1 MHGPIPW
8 KEALRIALE
17 VCEGL
22 RLIHQQGIIHR
33 DLKSANIMLCERGGT
48 VLAVLMD
55 FGLALDASLKISA
68 PEGTTETEM
77 PAGTLPG
84 TIAGTPAYMAPEQF
98 EGEPVSPATDIYA
111 LGVVLYE
118 IVTGLRPYAASTP
131 VGAAIRRAKRPAPVS
146 SIQQKVPRQWDR
158 VIEHC
163 LQYEPTQ
170 RFQSADQVATA
181 LRASPAN
188 LDNLRRD
195 RPWIIWLTGAAI
207 LAAITWAMF
216 VWLQSRQ
223 YYRPNDEARHWY
235 DAGVT
240 ALREGSYLRA
250 THAFGKATQQDSQFL
265 MAHARLAEAWS
276 NLDFDGTAQREMLI
290 ATAGERHIPPLDR
303 MYLDAIRATLTHN
316 FGRALDLYKQIL
328 GDLPNSEKS
337 AGNLDVGMAHERLGE
352 MQSALQSYA
361 LAATLDRDNP
371 GSVMHT
377 AILNT
382 RLHNIPEAERAFAQA
397 EALFRTEVNP
407 EGLAELDYQ
416 RGYLANEQEATDEAN
431 AYLKRALAEAQQL
444 PNLQLQI
451 RALTQLSSVAYNSDH
466 DGEAVDLAEQAIR
479 LARDNQ
485 LNTWAADGL
494 TRLASAQLDQGH
506 YPQADDALGEA
517 FQILNEGE
525 QSRVDAFANVTLASL
540 RNQQHRVD
548 EVLKPAQLALN
559 YYKANGYYE
568 EAATAS
574 LLITRTQRN
583 KGQLK
588 EALQSGT
595 DLLALAARSGKQR
608 RLMQAEELEGTIFLA
623 MESYPDALVHF
634 RNASSLA
641 PAGNLKSYQ
650 ALHCADVLWRIGR
663 YTESDKELESVP
675 SSNTF
680 AAEIRAAALLSQQ
693 RYAQAQTVA
702 EKMIA
707 QAPDMAADRK
717 QELERDLAVSN
728 AYRGKT
734 KLALAH
740 LESMLAARGSGDPA
754 EDAELEL
761 VAAKV
766 YLAAGDAQEARD
778 AAMKAESYFAS
789 QDLLDSAFRSALL
802 GATASKA
809 LGDALGY
816 RTFSNKAIDNF
827 SNLQQTWDARIIETY
842 ISRPDIQPMVRELNH
857 PSK

>member
-1 MHGPIPW
+1 
-8 KEALRIALE
+8 
-17 VCEGL
+17 
-22 RLIHQQGIIHR
+22 
-33 DLKSANIMLCERGGT
+33 
-48 VLAVLMD
+48 
-55 FGLALDASLKISA
+55 
-68 PEGTTETEM
+68 
-77 PAGTLPG
+77 
-84 TIAGTPAYMAPEQF
+84 
-98 EGEPVSPATDIYA
+98 
-111 LGVVLYE
+111 
-118 IVTGLRPYAASTP
+118 
-131 VGAAIRRAKRPAPVS
+131 
-146 SIQQKVPRQWDR
+146 
-158 VIEHC
+158 
-163 LQYEPTQ
+163 
-170 RFQSADQVATA
+170 
-181 LRASPAN
+181 
-188 LDNLRRD
+188 
-195 RPWIIWLTGAAI
+195 
-207 LAAITWAMF
+207 MF

-223 YYRPNDEARHWY
+223 YYRPNAEARRWY

-361 LAATLDRDNP
+361 LATTLDRDNP

-675 SSNTF
+675 LSNTF
-680 AAEIRAAALLSQQ
+680 AAEIRAASLLSQQ
-693 RYAQAQTVA
+693 RYAQAQAVA

-717 QELERDLAVSN
+717 QELEQDLIVSN
-728 AYRGKT
+728 AHRGKT

-740 LESMLAARGSGDPA
+740 LQNMLAGRGSGDPA

-761 VAAKV
+761 VQRKFILPPV
-766 YLAAGDAQEARD
+766 TR
-778 AAMKAESYFAS
+778 K
-789 QDLLDSAFRSALL
+789 RR
-802 GATASKA
+802 AT
-809 LGDALGY
+809 
-816 RTFSNKAIDNF
+816 
-827 SNLQQTWDARIIETY
+827 
-842 ISRPDIQPMVRELNH
+842 QP
-857 PSK
+857 